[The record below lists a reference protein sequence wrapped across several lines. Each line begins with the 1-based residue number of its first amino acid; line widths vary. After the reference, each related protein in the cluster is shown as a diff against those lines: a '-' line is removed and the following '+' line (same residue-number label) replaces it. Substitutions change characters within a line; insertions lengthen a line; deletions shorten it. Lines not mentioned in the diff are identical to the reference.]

1 MKNFVKDAKSYSQ
14 RNRDGYAKVIVV
26 LVWLLIAISVG
37 FFLMLVPEAECQTF
51 KINRSDAFNSTVIQ
65 MGYRMHDK
73 ALHSTRGFLNN
84 ELGRLLLP
92 ESLKQYSELF
102 AVAFSIGWE
111 IKDGFDWRNTWGA
124 EPKDIIAETAGVLVD
139 WGFRKLPR
147 KTRLFIMPGVVFVA
161 YHLIKV
167 K

>member
-1 MKNFVKDAKSYSQ
+1 MTRVAKTY
-14 RNRDGYAKVIVV
+14 RAVM
-26 LVWLLIAISVG
+26 LLLLLILITLWI
-37 FFLMLVPEAECQTF
+37 FFVSTLSAQTF
-51 KINRSDAFNSTVIQ
+51 KINRSDAFNTTAMQFGVRI
-65 MGYRMHDK
+65 HDK
-73 ALHSTRGFLNN
+73 PGHSLRGAINN

-102 AVAFSIGWE
+102 AVAFSIGNE

-124 EPKDIIAETAGVLVD
+124 EPKDIIAETAGVLVS

-147 KTRLFIMPGVVFVA
+147 KTRIFGAPVIAVVA
-161 YHLIKV
+161 YRLIKV

>member
-1 MKNFVKDAKSYSQ
+1 M
-14 RNRDGYAKVIVV
+14 
-26 LVWLLIAISVG
+26 LLLLLILITLWI
-37 FFLMLVPEAECQTF
+37 FFVSTLSAQTF

-73 ALHSTRGFLNN
+73 AMHSTRGFLNN

-102 AVAFSIGWE
+102 AVAFSIGFE
-111 IKDGFDWRNTWGA
+111 IKDGFQWRNTWGA
-124 EPKDIIAETAGVLVD
+124 EPKDVIAETAGVLVD
-139 WGFRKLPR
+139 WGFRKLP
-147 KTRLFIMPGVVFVA
+147 KKAKIFIMPGIAIAA
-161 YHLIKV
+161 YNLIKV

>member
-1 MKNFVKDAKSYSQ
+1 MTKKTRYHLRLTLA
-14 RNRDGYAKVIVV
+14 GLV
-26 LVWLLIAISVG
+26 LAAITIA
-37 FFLMLVPEAECQTF
+37 FFLMLVPKAECQTF

-102 AVAFSIGWE
+102 AVAFSIGNE
-111 IKDGFDWRNTWGA
+111 IKDGFDWRNTWGL
-124 EPKDIIAETAGVLVD
+124 EYRDIIAETAGVLVS

-147 KTRLFIMPGVVFVA
+147 KTRLILMPGIAFVA
-161 YHLIKV
+161 YSLIKV

>member
-1 MKNFVKDAKSYSQ
+1 MTRKAKYNLI
-14 RNRDGYAKVIVV
+14 RNSAWLILAVIT
-26 LVWLLIAISVG
+26 IG
-37 FFLMLVPEAECQTF
+37 FFLMLVPEAECQEIF

-102 AVAFSIGWE
+102 AVAFSIGNE
-111 IKDGFDWRNTWGA
+111 IKDGFDWRNTWGL
-124 EPKDIIAETAGVLVD
+124 EYRDIIAETAGVLVS
-139 WGFRKLPR
+139 WGYRKLPR
-147 KTRLFIMPGVVFVA
+147 KTRIFGAPVVVFVA
-161 YHLIKV
+161 YHLIRV
-167 K
+167 Q